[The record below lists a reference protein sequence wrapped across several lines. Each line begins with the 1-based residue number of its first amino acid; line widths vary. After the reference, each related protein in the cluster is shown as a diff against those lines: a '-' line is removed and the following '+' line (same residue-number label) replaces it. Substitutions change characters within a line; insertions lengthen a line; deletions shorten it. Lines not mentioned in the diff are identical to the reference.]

1 MDQIIEKGEDLVR
14 VENLSLTIEGKRLL
28 KQLSFSLPKN
38 KITAIVGESGSG
50 KSLTA
55 LSLLGLLPRNKTLF
69 TKGEIWFEGVDILR
83 YSEKQWQ
90 ELRKTALGM
99 VFQEPQSSLNPSMRC
114 GEQVAEAYRLYAP
127 KENDKKKIREKVLSR
142 FQEVQLQSPERI
154 YTAYPHQLSGGQKQ
168 RVMIAMALITEP
180 KLLIADEP
188 TTALDVIVQ
197 KEIIKLLSHLQSKN
211 NMSILF
217 ISHDLALVN
226 ELADEVMV
234 MYQGELIEKG
244 PTKRLMQSPQEN
256 YTKALLHARPNPKIR
271 RERLST
277 LLDFENNVLPP
288 IVSADKRKKVHQQL
302 YAQPPLLEVEGL
314 SKTYTTRHFLGK
326 NEEVKVLNNIQFK
339 LYPGETLGLV
349 GPSGCGKSTLSKILV
364 HLESATTGE
373 IHFLNKDCTH
383 LNTSALKEYR
393 KKVQFIFQDPFA
405 ALHPS
410 HRLGQALEEILA
422 VHEIVPKKARKQR
435 ALLLLEQ
442 VGLTA
447 EFYARYPHQLSGGQR
462 QRAVIAKALAVEPQ
476 LLICDESVA
485 ALDIS
490 VQAQVLNLLNELKE
504 KLQLSYL
511 FISHDLSVVHYM
523 ADRILVMHKGEIVE
537 EKEADALYAQPESPF
552 TKALLEAVV

>member
-1 MDQIIEKGEDLVR
+1 MCIRDRGEDLIR

-55 LSLLGLLPRNKTLF
+55 LSLLGLLPRSKTLF
-69 TKGEIWFEGVDILR
+69 TKGEVWFEGEDILR
-83 YSEKQWQ
+83 YTEKQWQ

-142 FQEVQLQSPERI
+142 FQEVQLQNPERI

-364 HLESATTGE
+364 HLESATAGE
-373 IHFLNKDCTH
+373 IHFLNQDCTR
-383 LNTSALKEYR
+383 LNTTALKEYR

-511 FISHDLSVVHYM
+511 FISHDLAVVHYM

>member
-55 LSLLGLLPRNKTLF
+55 LSLLGLLPRSKTLF
-69 TKGEIWFEGVDILR
+69 TKGEVWFEGEDILR

-127 KENDKKKIREKVLSR
+127 KDNDKKKIREKVLSR
-142 FQEVQLQSPERI
+142 FQEVQLQNPERI

-364 HLESATTGE
+364 HLESATAGE
-373 IHFLNKDCTH
+373 IHFLNQDCTR
-383 LNTSALKEYR
+383 LNTTALKEYR

-511 FISHDLSVVHYM
+511 FISHDLAVVHYM

>member
-1 MDQIIEKGEDLVR
+1 M
-14 VENLSLTIEGKRLL
+14 
-28 KQLSFSLPKN
+28 
-38 KITAIVGESGSG
+38 
-50 KSLTA
+50 
-55 LSLLGLLPRNKTLF
+55 
-69 TKGEIWFEGVDILR
+69 
-83 YSEKQWQ
+83 
-90 ELRKTALGM
+90 
-99 VFQEPQSSLNPSMRC
+99 
-114 GEQVAEAYRLYAP
+114 
-127 KENDKKKIREKVLSR
+127 
-142 FQEVQLQSPERI
+142 
-154 YTAYPHQLSGGQKQ
+154 
-168 RVMIAMALITEP
+168 
-180 KLLIADEP
+180 
-188 TTALDVIVQ
+188 
-197 KEIIKLLSHLQSKN
+197 
-211 NMSILF
+211 
-217 ISHDLALVN
+217 
-226 ELADEVMV
+226 
-234 MYQGELIEKG
+234 
-244 PTKRLMQSPQEN
+244 
-256 YTKALLHARPNPKIR
+256 
-271 RERLST
+271 
-277 LLDFENNVLPP
+277 
-288 IVSADKRKKVHQQL
+288 HQQL

-373 IHFLNKDCTH
+373 VHFLNQDCTR
-383 LNTSALKEYR
+383 LNTAALKEYR

-422 VHEIVPKKARKQR
+422 VHEIVPKKGRKQR

-511 FISHDLSVVHYM
+511 FISHDLAVVHYM

>member
-55 LSLLGLLPRNKTLF
+55 LSLLGLLPRSKTLF
-69 TKGEIWFEGVDILR
+69 TKGEVWFEGEDILR

-364 HLESATTGE
+364 HLESATAGE
-373 IHFLNKDCTH
+373 VYFLNQDCTR
-383 LNTSALKEYR
+383 LNTAALKEYR

-490 VQAQVLNLLNELKE
+490 VQAHVLNLLNELKE

-511 FISHDLSVVHYM
+511 FISHDLAVVHYM

>member
-55 LSLLGLLPRNKTLF
+55 LSLLGLLPRSKTLF
-69 TKGEIWFEGVDILR
+69 TKGEVWFEGEDILR

-142 FQEVQLQSPERI
+142 FQEVQLQNPERI

-373 IHFLNKDCTH
+373 IHFLNQDCTH

-511 FISHDLSVVHYM
+511 FISHDLAVVHYM

>member
-1 MDQIIEKGEDLVR
+1 MDQIIEKGEDLVQ
-14 VENLSLTIEGKRLL
+14 VENLSLTIDGKRLL

-55 LSLLGLLPRNKTLF
+55 LSLLGLLPRSKTLF
-69 TKGEIWFEGVDILR
+69 TKGKIWFEGVDILR

-114 GEQVAEAYRLYAP
+114 GEQVAEAYNLYAP

-142 FQEVQLQSPERI
+142 FQEVQLQNPERI
-154 YTAYPHQLSGGQKQ
+154 YAAYPHQLSGGQKQ

-373 IHFLNKDCTH
+373 VHFLNQDCTR
-383 LNTSALKEYR
+383 LNTAALKEYR

-422 VHEIVPKKARKQR
+422 VHEIVPKKGRKQR

-511 FISHDLSVVHYM
+511 FISHDLAVVHYM